1 MTTQPTNEE
10 LLQFWTFLNTNKPE
24 IYDGWKNRQDC
35 PVCLEE
41 FIPDTDCANCP
52 NGHYAA
58 CSKCVDKIATMGIL
72 NRRCTICR
80 KPEVIPRRRPA
91 NLRQQPRQTTV
102 FAPPP
107 SPVHRITMPEPFPTR
122 VQQCP
127 SRFTYQE
134 LGGDHIISETVLT
147 GCTPTQVKYTSTT
160 GYRFRKAKRV
170 MNELRVGSFT
180 KIRGVKC
187 VILEI
192 S

>member
-10 LLQFWTFLNTNKPE
+10 LLQFWTFLNANKPE

-41 FIPDTDCANCP
+41 FIPDADCANCP

-58 CSKCVDKIATMGIL
+58 CSKCVIKISTMGVL

-91 NLRQQPRQTTV
+91 NLRQQPRQTTI
-102 FAPPP
+102 FTPPP
-107 SPVHRITMPEPFPTR
+107 PVHRRTLPEPFPTR

-134 LGGDHIISETVLT
+134 VGGDNIISETVLT
-147 GCTPTQVKYTSTT
+147 GCTIAQVRYTTDT
-160 GYRFRKAKRV
+160 GYVFRKTKRV
-170 MNELRVGSFT
+170 MNELCVGSFT
-180 KIRGVKC
+180 KIGGVKC
-187 VILEI
+187 VILEM